1 MENQVNDFVIFIGRF
16 HPLIVHLPIGF
27 LILGFIL
34 HLVAKLEQF
43 KNSDHITDF
52 TLLLG
57 GVSAIG
63 ACIIGYMLSLEG
75 GYSEDAVFIHQ
86 WSGVALTVCSFVLLA
101 IRKKQLSNPK
111 IQRVGFIIIMVLLTT
126 TGHFGGNLTHGSTY
140 LVQYAPN
147 PIRAF
152 AGLPPKLDRNYKKID
167 NIDSALVFEDVLMPI
182 LDAKCI
188 SCHNEEKLKGELL
201 LSSYKDMM
209 KGGESG
215 KAIVKGNSSASELYK
230 RITLAPDDENFMPPE
245 GKTPL
250 SKEQVKL
257 IEWWIEAGAKPKA
270 SLLALNAD
278 REVRDKFEKYLG
290 IGKYKTIL
298 NAPIDPINPSVIK
311 TIESAGFNVTVLAKE
326 VNYLDVSVKNGEK
339 ITKTQLETLKK
350 AKEHIVWLDLKNAGI
365 TDEYFGVINSSP
377 NLLRLR
383 LDRNEITDKG
393 VAELTDLKNLEYI
406 NLSFT
411 KITDEALVAINKMGN
426 LDKVYY
432 YGTEVKGSLSVQEG
446 ISR

>member
-1 MENQVNDFVIFIGRF
+1 MEDQVNDIVIFIGRF

-34 HLVAKLEQF
+34 HLVSKLERF
-43 KNSDHITDF
+43 KNSDHIIDF

-57 GVSAIG
+57 GVSAVG

-75 GYSEDAVFIHQ
+75 GYGEDAVFLHQ
-86 WSGVALTVCSFVLLA
+86 WSGIALTVFSFILLA

-111 IQRVGFIIIMVLLTT
+111 VQRVGFILVMVLLTA

-147 PIRAF
+147 PIRAV
-152 AGLPPKLDRNYKKID
+152 AGLPPKIERNYKKIE

-182 LDAKCI
+182 LDARCI
-188 SCHNEEKLKGELL
+188 SCHNQEKLKGELL
-201 LSSYKDMM
+201 MTSYKDMM

-215 KAIVKGNSSASELYK
+215 KAIVPGNSVASELYT
-230 RITLAPDDENFMPPE
+230 RITLAHDDEDFMPPE

-250 SKEQVKL
+250 SKEQVNL
-257 IEWWIEAGAKPKA
+257 IEWWIDAGAKPKA
-270 SLLALNAD
+270 SLIALNAD
-278 REVRDKFEKYLG
+278 GEVRDKFEKYLS

-298 NAPIDPINPSVIK
+298 NDPIDPISESVIAD
-311 TIESAGFNVTVLAKE
+311 IESSGFNVNVLAE
-326 VNYLDVSVKNGEK
+326 TVNYLDVTVKNGVK
-339 ITKTQLETLKK
+339 ITQSQLESLEK

-365 TDEYFGVINSSP
+365 TDEHFDIINSLP
-377 NLLRLR
+377 NLMKLR
-383 LDRNEITDKG
+383 LDRNEITDAG
-393 VAELTDLKNLEYI
+393 VSKLTDLKNLEYI

-411 KITDEALVAINKMGN
+411 NITEEALASVKKLEN
-426 LDKVYY
+426 LDKAYY
-432 YGTEVKGSLSVQEG
+432 YSTGVKDSDELN
-446 ISR
+446 